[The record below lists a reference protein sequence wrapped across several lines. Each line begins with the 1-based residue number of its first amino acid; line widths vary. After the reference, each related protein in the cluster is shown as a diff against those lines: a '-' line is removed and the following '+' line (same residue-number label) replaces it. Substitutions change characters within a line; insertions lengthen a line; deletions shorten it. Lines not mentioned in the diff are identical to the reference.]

1 MNLWRKVSD
10 GDHTMRLGRMGLME
24 YRVARLASFT
34 RREQVVS

>member
-1 MNLWRKVSD
+1 MNLCRKVSD